1 MARGSYPADI
11 QKGVLLDIKPLLDTV
26 PQLKA
31 IIPEDMWRAITVDG
45 KIYAVPTMKDSA
57 LAHYFVFDP
66 VVMEELGID
75 VSNVHT

>member
-1 MARGSYPADI
+1 M
-11 QKGVLLDIKPLLDTV
+11 